1 MKSSR
6 KDILSLAFLVA
17 LLPPVWAVLAPHLN
31 ISVGPTALICAGIYG
46 ANGNKF
52 SDALKISLGY
62 LAGDLWALLSAVITT
77 SSAADKLGPS
87 LLLFL
92 TLFVLGFLAVVI
104 AANLPKLFFLPAWLS
119 GWAIGMLTNTLSHGT
134 SLLSLTIQTGAAM
147 LVGVFYVGALVDK
160 LQKLMAGK
168 QS

>member
-17 LLPPVWAVLAPHLN
+17 LLPPAWAVLAPHLN
-31 ISVGPTALICAGIYG
+31 ISVGPTALICAGIYA
-46 ANGNKF
+46 ANGNKL

-62 LAGDLWALLSAVITT
+62 LAGDLWALLSAVITA
-77 SSAADKLGPS
+77 SSAAEKTGPS

-92 TLFVLGFLAVVI
+92 TLFVMGFLAVI
-104 AANLPKLFFLPAWLS
+104 ISQSLPKVFYLPAWLS
-119 GWAIGMLTNTLSHGT
+119 GWAIGMLTLNLARGASV
-134 SLLSLTIQTGAAM
+134 LSLTIQTGTAM

-160 LQKLMAGK
+160 LQKVMAGK
-168 QS
+168 ES